1 MPPST
6 ASHLGETGRNAC
18 LLDQADAKI
27 IEAFPKMRS
36 FLVTRSGKLV
46 YEKYYNGHA
55 AESLNDLR
63 SATKSFTS
71 VLIGIASGHG
81 LLPGLDEPLLGLIRH
96 YALQDVDPALQR
108 SLTLRRLLTM
118 TTGLAWQTGKKLGE
132 PFIRRLHRG
141 KRWTAFALSLPVV
154 PDMVGRFQ
162 YRSIDTHLLS
172 VILSECTGMDAYAF
186 AKKNLFEP
194 LGIKRSA
201 WLASPENH
209 SMGHVGL
216 FLTSRDLVKFGMC
229 CLQGGRWEDKQVIPA
244 SWLSQALRPQV
255 EGYPAFG
262 DYGFGWW
269 CGKMNGQTFSCA
281 HGHGGQQLYLFPE
294 KEAVVVFTAD
304 SKVSR
309 WKNPR
314 PLLQEFVL
322 GAVDQPFAQDNPAPV
337 RET

>member
-1 MPPST
+1 MPLFISRP
-6 ASHLGETGRNAC
+6 EDTGCNAR
-18 LLDQADAKI
+18 LLDEADAKI
-27 IEAFPKMRS
+27 NEAFPKMRS
-36 FLVTRSGKLV
+36 FLVVRSGKLI
-46 YEKYYNGHA
+46 YEKYYGGHG

-71 VLIGIASGHG
+71 ALVGIASGQD
-81 LLPGLDEPLLGLIRH
+81 LLPGLDEPLFELIRH
-96 YALQDVDPALQR
+96 YAIQDVDPALQH

-118 TTGLAWQTGKKLGE
+118 TTGLAWQTGNRLGE
-132 PFIRRLHRG
+132 PLIRRLHRS
-141 KRWTAFALSLPVV
+141 KRWTAFALSLPVW
-154 PDMVGRFQ
+154 PEMVGRFQ

-172 VILSECTGMDAYAF
+172 VILSECTGLDAYAF
-186 AKKNLFEP
+186 AKKHLFEP
-194 LGIKRSA
+194 LGIGPSE

-216 FLTSRDLVKFGMC
+216 FLASRDMAKFGIC
-229 CLQGGRWEDKQVIPA
+229 CLQGGIWDGKQVIPA
-244 SWLSQALRPQV
+244 SWLSDSLRPHV

-262 DYGFGWW
+262 DYGFSWW

-281 HGHGGQQLYLFPE
+281 HGHGGQQIYLFPE
-294 KEAVVVFTAD
+294 KETVVVFTAD

-322 GAVDQPFAQDNPAPV
+322 EAVD
-337 RET
+337 